1 MNTLQFLNER
11 EWYALRQ
18 QLNAGNAE
26 VIQHVIE
33 NTLLLRF
40 CFLGQGLLPKAK
52 NCADDSITLTGKVKK
67 NTQIYTNFSRAL
79 GEFCFGVG
87 MIAKASLYFEIHCRC
102 VENVYGRES
111 DIVYNSFNLVGCF
124 LINAGLPG
132 KARHYCLKALA
143 FSITEKELW

>member
-1 MNTLQFLNER
+1 MMVIGILISTSV
-11 EWYALRQ
+11 YAEE
-18 QLNAGNAE
+18 E
-26 VIQHVIE
+26 VDVNIPGFDIVIGGESIDNQHNKYPMIVY
-33 NTLLLRF
+33 N
-40 CFLGQGLLPKAK
+40 
-52 NCADDSITLTGKVKK
+52 DITYFPMTW
-67 NTQIYTNFSRAL
+67 NFSRAL